1 MNLEPV
7 TQSEESQQEKGKYH
21 MLMHIYGV
29 YKNVID
35 EPIFREGM
43 EIHKERTGL

>member
-1 MNLEPV
+1 MDSSEVDEPRACY
-7 TQSEESQQEKGKYH
+7 TEESQQEKGKYH

-43 EIHKERTGL
+43 EMHI

>member
-7 TQSEESQQEKGKYH
+7 TQSEESQQEKCKYH
-21 MLMHIYGV
+21 ILMHIYGI

-43 EIHKERTGL
+43 EMHI